1 MTHRVLGRLLLLG
14 GAIVIIGSLL
24 PWHSV
29 TGLGTTLNIDGIDS
43 PNNGVVTLLAGI
55 VVVVLGWR
63 MVDFGD
69 HPRRTVLVACVATA
83 GLVSSILLGLRH
95 RPNAIPALVASYIFA
110 AYWFT
115 ASTSFANPAVTI
127 ARALTRSFAGRWSAL
142 GDDLPGW
149 LAHYTVRRAADG
161 ERRISA
167 AGPVQ
172 MALMQALRDHDI
184 AFAGGSHGW
193 PPAEV
198 FADLRERGLVHGDF
212 DELVFGHA
220 GTVTIRRR

>member
-69 HPRRTVLVACVATA
+69 HPRRTVLVASVATA
-83 GLVSSILLGLRH
+83 GLAVWALLDASNADDDVATRITKEVVSLDRSYGQWVLLAG
-95 RPNAIPALVASYIFA
+95 AALVLVVGALNARVAS
-110 AYWFT
+110 
-115 ASTSFANPAVTI
+115 V
-127 ARALTRSFAGRWSAL
+127 
-142 GDDLPGW
+142 
-149 LAHYTVRRAADG
+149 
-161 ERRISA
+161 ERTQREID
-167 AGPVQ
+167 
-172 MALMQALRDHDI
+172 LRDRASADERV
-184 AFAGGSHGW
+184 GG
-193 PPAEV
+193 
-198 FADLRERGLVHGDF
+198 DLR
-212 DELVFGHA
+212 
-220 GTVTIRRR
+220 